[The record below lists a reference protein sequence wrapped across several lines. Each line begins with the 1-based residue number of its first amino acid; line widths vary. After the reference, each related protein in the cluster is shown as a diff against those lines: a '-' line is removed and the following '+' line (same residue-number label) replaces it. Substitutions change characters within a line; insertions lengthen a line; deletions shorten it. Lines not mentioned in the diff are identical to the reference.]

1 MDTIAYTRDLALAVG
16 RNSSRKSAFTF
27 DAKWGATTVS
37 EQRRSPDFVTR
48 SPQSPDMHAATCT
61 RSRPRWRS
69 KISTRSAD
77 DNTLDVMALP
87 RWPSLQPLDRCPH
100 AEVGFYD
107 GARTG
112 PNSVVLRMFTM
123 SQLHLNEQT
132 STETTRWSHQCQLRT
147 HAQQQH
153 ACYSITSSAR
163 ASTVGGSSK
172 PIAFAVLR
180 LMTSSYLFGA
190 CTGSSAG
197 FSPLR
202 MRSTYPAAR
211 RY

>member
-1 MDTIAYTRDLALAVG
+1 MGGDYRERTETVARFRDEIAPVPGHARRDVHTLETKVA
-16 RNSSRKSAFTF
+16 KQDF
-27 DAKWGATTVS
+27 DAIS
-37 EQRRSPDFVTR
+37 RRQYFGRHGLTS
-48 SPQSPDMHAATCT
+48 
-61 RSRPRWRS
+61 
-69 KISTRSAD
+69 
-77 DNTLDVMALP
+77 
-87 RWPSLQPLDRCPH
+87 WPSLQPLDRCPH

-112 PNSVVLRMFTM
+112 PNSVVPRMFTM

-132 STETTRWSHQCQLRT
+132 STETTRRSHRCRLRT
-147 HAQQQH
+147 HAPQQH